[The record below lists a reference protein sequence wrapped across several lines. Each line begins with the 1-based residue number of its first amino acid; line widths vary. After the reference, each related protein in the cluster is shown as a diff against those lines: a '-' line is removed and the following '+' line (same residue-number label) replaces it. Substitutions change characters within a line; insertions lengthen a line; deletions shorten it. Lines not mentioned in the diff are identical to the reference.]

1 MKSNDFLDEESRR
14 STVNCQRS
22 TVDGQRSIDDSYDEP
37 LDETLMAHAHDYNAP
52 GEVPREAM
60 WEAIAGRTGRT
71 GRAGRA
77 SRASEEQVLVF
88 RRAVRVMLPIA
99 AVLVVGIL
107 IGRMGS
113 DGSRRSRVEGRESP
127 SVIARPQSGRS
138 NPVARTD
145 LSGDPIASSAPLGDA
160 GVAPTVAAPPRNDTA
175 ARVPR
180 PSTRVPQPATVDRP
194 STAFSIAAER
204 HFAQAESFL
213 TLFRASVRE
222 GKSESLAPATARE
235 LLVSNRLLMDSPAAN
250 DPKVSH
256 LLDDIELVL
265 AQIAQMPAEGRQ
277 ADAKI
282 ITDGLEAGGVLT
294 RIRSEVTSGPVA
306 AVPQGVL

>member
-1 MKSNDFLDEESRR
+1 MSYDELDERMGAR
-14 STVNCQRS
+14 PCAPTDAP
-22 TVDGQRSIDDSYDEP
+22 TDDLFEEP
-37 LDETLMAHAHDYNAP
+37 LDETLMTHARDYNAP

-60 WEAIAGRTGRT
+60 WSVISGRT
-71 GRAGRA
+71 GRASGTRDA
-77 SRASEEQVLVF
+77 RRGTRVLPF

-99 AVLVVGIL
+99 AVLVAGIL
-107 IGRMGS
+107 IGRL
-113 DGSRRSRVEGRESP
+113 SRAGDEGRGTRDRARES
-127 SVIARPQSGRS
+127 SNVISNPQGDRS
-138 NPVARTD
+138 NSLAQAMD
-145 LSGDPIASSAPLGDA
+145 SGNPIASSGLGQPA
-160 GVAPTVAAPPRNDTA
+160 GRPYGSPRNDGATGDS
-175 ARVPR
+175 RPSSLVPR
-180 PSTRVPQPATVDRP
+180 PSSEASAQSVDL
-194 STAFSIAAER
+194 FSVAAER

-222 GKSESLAPATARE
+222 GKSESLAPGTARE

-250 DPKVSH
+250 DPKVRH

>member
-1 MKSNDFLDEESRR
+1 MSDDEFLKNEEQESSVVGRR
-14 STVNCQRS
+14 SS
-22 TVDGQRSIDDSYDEP
+22 DDRRLTTDDLFQEP
-37 LDETLMAHAHDYNAP
+37 LDETLMAHARAHNAP

-60 WEAIAGRTGRT
+60 WKVIAGRTSGTRDARRGT
-71 GRAGRA
+71 R
-77 SRASEEQVLVF
+77 VLPF
-88 RRAVRVMLPIA
+88 RRVVRVALPIA
-99 AVLVVGIL
+99 AVLVVGIFV
-107 IGRMGS
+107 GRMT
-113 DGSRRSRVEGRESP
+113 RTENEGRGTRDESQASS

-138 NPVARTD
+138 DRVASAP
-145 LSGDPIASSAPLGDA
+145 LFGDSIASSAP
-160 GVAPTVAAPPRNDTA
+160 TAPPRNDVA
-175 ARVPR
+175 VVDRR
-180 PSTRVPQPATVDRP
+180 PSTVDRP
-194 STAFSIAAER
+194 PSTVDRRPSTVFAVAAER

-222 GKSESLAPATARE
+222 GKSESLAPATARA
-235 LLVSNRLLMDSPAAN
+235 LLVNNRLLMDSPAAD

-277 ADAKI
+277 ADARI